1 MIAIGEDAFARIY
14 QLRINAA
21 RGKCRCNNL
30 AGEQFA
36 VGSHVISSTRRQ
48 FADGG
53 NATEQFVERVKV
65 DSQIA
70 VKLGEQRGTQEF
82 ARRIVVAFA
91 ERTGK
96 FERGFSISRPGSP
109 SHAEQC
115 VV

>member
-82 ARRIVVAFA
+82 AGRIVVAFA
-91 ERTGK
+91 EPTGK
-96 FERGFSISRPGSP
+96 SVFPFTTTVPHRAR
-109 SHAEQC
+109 
-115 VV
+115 